1 MIALLDWDTSFFG
14 YKVGVLHLENQ
25 EKLTELLNAESDFKL
40 VYIFSKEKL
49 NIPHSENYSAK
60 WVDTKIV
67 LKKPSH
73 KTIEALTDAE
83 IVPYFGKDDE
93 AIHALALE
101 SGIYSRF
108 NIDTNFT
115 NNEFEKLYHEW
126 IKKSLDKTLSE
137 IVYIAYVNNN
147 VAGFI
152 TVGRK
157 NHRADIGLIA
167 VNKEFRGRN
176 IGLSLIEKASQYAFL
191 EGFEEIQV
199 ITQGENIPAM
209 KLYSKSGFTIEETT
223 FVYHAWRNE

>member
-1 MIALLDWDTSFFG
+1 
-14 YKVGVLHLENQ
+14 
-25 EKLTELLNAESDFKL
+25 
-40 VYIFSKEKL
+40 
-49 NIPHSENYSAK
+49 
-60 WVDTKIV
+60 
-67 LKKPSH
+67 
-73 KTIEALTDAE
+73 
-83 IVPYFGKDDE
+83 
-93 AIHALALE
+93 
-101 SGIYSRF
+101 
-108 NIDTNFT
+108 
-115 NNEFEKLYHEW
+115 
-126 IKKSLDKTLSE
+126 
-137 IVYIAYVNNN
+137 VYIAYVNNN

-167 VNKEFRGRN
+167 VNKEFRGRK